1 MARTRTRRL
10 RGAGGLIA
18 VATTVV
24 TVVLSAAALPAH
36 AVPEGTILG
45 AGRPGAVDGSYLVT
59 LKEAPDTGASE
70 PSAAA
75 GRRLA
80 EAYGARISHVYG
92 TVLHGFAV
100 EADARQARRLA
111 ADPRVASVVQDT
123 RVTVDTPVTVDTSV
137 TVDTP
142 AAVDTPVTVDTPVAV
157 DTPVTADTPA
167 AVDAPV
173 TADTPVAAE
182 ATSTDHTT
190 GTAARTPA
198 SWGLDRIDQPSRPLD
213 DSYSWPKSA
222 GAGVTVY
229 VIDTGVR
236 ITHKD
241 FAGRA
246 RHGWDFVGGDGT
258 AADGN
263 GHGTHVAATVAGT
276 SFGVAKKAKV
286 VSVRVLDDTGA
297 GTIAR
302 VIAGIDWV
310 TRNARKPAVAN
321 LSLGGGYNAQLD
333 AAVRASIRSGVT
345 YTVAAG
351 NEGRP
356 AALGSPADVREAVTV
371 GAVDR
376 ADTRPAFSNHGS
388 ALDLFA
394 PGVSITS
401 ASHRGDT
408 ARATFSGTS
417 TAAPHAAGA
426 AALYLADHPK
436 ATPAQVSRALV
447 AGAANGKVS
456 GRGSG
461 SPNKILQVPPF

>member
-18 VATTVV
+18 VVTTVV

-59 LKEAPDTGASE
+59 LKEAPDADASD

-80 EAYGARISHVYG
+80 EAYGARISHVYD

-123 RVTVDTPVTVDTSV
+123 RVTVDTPV
-137 TVDTP
+137 
-142 AAVDTPVTVDTPVAV
+142 AVDTPVTVQAKNTN
-157 DTPVTADTPA
+157 
-167 AVDAPV
+167 
-173 TADTPVAAE
+173 
-182 ATSTDHTT
+182 

-376 ADTRPAFSNHGS
+376 TDTRPAFSNHGS

>member
-18 VATTVV
+18 VVT

-59 LKEAPDTGASE
+59 LKEAPDPGASA
-70 PSAAA
+70 PGTPASAAA

-111 ADPRVASVVQDT
+111 ADPSVASVVQDT
-123 RVTVDTPVTVDTSV
+123 RVTVDTPV
-137 TVDTP
+137 
-142 AAVDTPVTVDTPVAV
+142 
-157 DTPVTADTPA
+157 
-167 AVDAPV
+167 
-173 TADTPVAAE
+173 AAE
-182 ATSTDHTT
+182 ARSTDNTT

-222 GAGVTVY
+222 GARVTVY

-241 FAGRA
+241 FGGRA

-286 VSVRVLDDTGA
+286 VSVRVLDDTGT

-356 AALGSPADVREAVTV
+356 AALQSPADVREAVTV

-376 ADTRPAFSNHGS
+376 TDTRPAFSNHGS

-456 GRGSG
+456 GRGNG